1 MADARA
7 SAGGPATRSAAWV
20 RRPGH
25 ARRGLAAGVVAAACA
40 IVPALGGATPAAV
53 PPGSVPLTAC
63 RLPGLE
69 TAALCGSVQR
79 PLDPQVPGGRSI
91 DVHFAVLPAVA
102 RVRRPDAVV
111 FFAGGPGQSAI
122 DLAGSVVALLG
133 RLNNRRDIVLVDQR
147 GTGRS
152 APLICPSDAPAA
164 AWRPLAEVAD
174 TARRAAEVAAC
185 REALQRLPHGDLR
198 HYTTPVAMDDVRAV
212 LDALGIARANL
223 VGGSYGTRAAL
234 EFARRFP
241 DRVRRS
247 VLDGVAPP
255 DMALPESGAADTQA
269 ALDALFAACEAETEG
284 CARRHPRLRERFRA
298 FALSLPRTFEVAHP
312 LSGVVEPLT
321 LTRDGLLGLIRAPL
335 YAPALAAGLPAALDA
350 AITGRPEPLVGLA
363 SALGGG
369 RAARLATGMH
379 LSVVCSE
386 DLPPAGAVVA
396 PVPAASAPDM
406 GRSFADLYAAL
417 CDGWPRGDVAPDFRR
432 LPPARSATWLLSGGL
447 DPVTPPRHGARVAA
461 ALGPLARHDVV
472 PNAGHG
478 TLALACVRDAVVRFV
493 DAPGDAEALAVDAR
507 CADALPR
514 PPAFVPPGSATVP
527 SSAPIPPAPPSR

>member
-1 MADARA
+1 MADTRA
-7 SAGGPATRSAAWV
+7 SLGGAGTPSAGAG
-20 RRPGH
+20 RRPGC
-25 ARRGLAAGVVAAACA
+25 ARRALAAAAAA
-40 IVPALGGATPAAV
+40 AAGAFVPAVGSATPAAG
-53 PPGSVPLTAC
+53 PPASVPLASC

-69 TAALCGSVQR
+69 TAAWCGSVRR
-79 PLDPQVPGGRSI
+79 PLDPQTPGGRTI
-91 DVHFAVLPAVA
+91 EVHFAVLPALA

-122 DLAGSVVALLG
+122 DLAGPVAAMLG

-152 APLICPSDAPAA
+152 APLMCPTDTPAA
-164 AWRPLAEVAD
+164 AWRPLAEGVD
-174 TARRAAEVAAC
+174 IARRAAEAAAC

-198 HYTTPVAMDDVRAV
+198 HYTTAVAMDDVRAV
-212 LDALGIARANL
+212 LDALGIDRANL
-223 VGGSYGTRAAL
+223 VGASYGTRAAL

-255 DMALPESGAADTQA
+255 DMALPESGAPDTQA
-269 ALDALFAACEAETEG
+269 ALDALFAACEAETDG

-298 FALSLPRTFEVAHP
+298 FAASLPRTFEVAHP

-321 LTRDGLLGLIRAPL
+321 LTRDGLIALVRAPL

-350 AITGRPEPLVGLA
+350 AIAGRPGSLAALA
-363 SALGGG
+363 SSLGGS

-386 DLPPAGAVVA
+386 DLPPAGAVAA
-396 PVPAASAPDM
+396 PAPAASAPDV
-406 GRSFADLYAAL
+406 GRSFADAYAAS
-417 CDGWPRGDVAPDFRR
+417 CAGWPRGDVPPDFRR
-432 LPPARSATWLLSGGL
+432 LSPTRSATWLLSGGL

-461 ALGPLARHDVV
+461 ALGPLARHEVV

-493 DAPGDAEALAVDAR
+493 EAPGDADALAIDAR
-507 CADALPR
+507 CAAALPR
-514 PPAFVPPGSATVP
+514 PPAFVPPGPAAAAPSVP
-527 SSAPIPPAPPSR
+527 SPPASPSR